1 MTDHKALCSILQ
13 VDPGH
18 RGLLG
23 QLPPPDLT
31 GVTDLL
37 MKAERAIIT
46 SGFPVYGTG
55 VAETDG
61 PSGAANLAY
70 ALTELGKDVLL
81 VTDPCA
87 SPLMLAAKDQRA
99 PLAAVAV
106 VDETDPDTGCKAILD
121 AFKPDVIIALE
132 RPGMASDGHFHNMR
146 GIVIDQDIASTEVL
160 FSAGVPTV
168 GIGDGGNELGMGC
181 YRSWIQETVPHGDLI
196 CADRAADYPLAAGV
210 SNWWGWGLAA
220 LLSAESGKA
229 LLPTDQEEIALLE
242 AVLAAGGL
250 DGVTK
255 EPTMSVDNLTIEQHL
270 EILNQVRDWLKG
282 V

>member
-1 MTDHKALCSILQ
+1 MTDYSALCSILQ
-13 VDPGH
+13 IDPGC

-23 QLPPPDLT
+23 QLPPPDLAN
-31 GVTDLL
+31 VTRLL
-37 MKAERAIIT
+37 LQSQRVIIT

-61 PSGAANLAY
+61 PPGTANLAF

-87 SPLMLAAKDQRA
+87 SPVILAAKDQRA

-106 VDETDPDTGCKAILD
+106 VDETDPWESCKSILTD
-121 AFKPDVIIALE
+121 FKPDVIIALE
-132 RPGMASDGHFHNMR
+132 RPGMAADGHFHNMR
-146 GIVIDQDIASTEVL
+146 GIIIDQDIASTEAL
-160 FSAGVPTV
+160 FTAGIPTI

-181 YRSWIQETVPHGDLI
+181 YRSQIEEKVPHGDLI
-196 CADRAADYPLAAGV
+196 CADQCCTYPLAAGV

-220 LLSAESGKA
+220 LLSAESGKM
-229 LLPTDQEEIALLE
+229 LLPTDEEETALLE

-255 EPTMSVDNLTIEQHL
+255 EPTMTVDNLTLAQHL
-270 EILNQVRDWLKG
+270 EILSQVRDWLKG
-282 V
+282 E

>member
-1 MTDHKALCSILQ
+1 M
-13 VDPGH
+13 
-18 RGLLG
+18 
-23 QLPPPDLT
+23 
-31 GVTDLL
+31 
-37 MKAERAIIT
+37 
-46 SGFPVYGTG
+46 
-55 VAETDG
+55 
-61 PSGAANLAY
+61 
-70 ALTELGKDVLL
+70 
-81 VTDPCA
+81 
-87 SPLMLAAKDQRA
+87 
-99 PLAAVAV
+99 
-106 VDETDPDTGCKAILD
+106 
-121 AFKPDVIIALE
+121 
-132 RPGMASDGHFHNMR
+132 
-146 GIVIDQDIASTEVL
+146 
-160 FSAGVPTV
+160 PTV

-229 LLPTDQEEIALLE
+229 LLPSDQEEIALLE

-270 EILNQVRDWLKG
+270 QILNQVRDWLKG